1 MIVAMANQLTT
12 TPRTAGGAATR
23 ERLLEAAMNLFGRHG
38 YKATSVGAIEQA
50 AGLAPR
56 SGALYQY
63 FAGKEEL
70 LVAALER
77 RMESLTNLQ
86 AALELMPLG
95 DLRAEL
101 RLLARWNLA
110 SLRDRAGMTTF
121 LARDGEHVPG
131 AIRAKLY
138 TELVEQPY
146 SHVVA
151 WVQQRIGQVSPDVD
165 VYALTLI
172 LVESMSA
179 YVGLRS
185 TFDRAPDGI
194 DDDRYVEAWVA
205 LAADTI
211 ERARAS
217 PARMRRALAERSKAG
232 DDRPDPRPAA
242 RRP

>member
-1 MIVAMANQLTT
+1 MITVVATERTT

-23 ERLLEAAMNLFGRHG
+23 ERLLDAAMDLFGQRG
-38 YKATSVGAIEQA
+38 YKATSIGAIEQA

-63 FAGKEEL
+63 FSGKEEL

-77 RMESLTNLQ
+77 RTESLTNLQ

-121 LARDGEHVPG
+121 LSRDGEHVP
-131 AIRAKLY
+131 AAVRKKLY
-138 TELVEQPY
+138 EELVEQPY
-146 SHVVA
+146 RQVVA
-151 WVQQRIGQVSPDVD
+151 WVRQRIGHASNDID

-172 LVESMSA
+172 LVESMAA
-179 YVGLRS
+179 YVSLRS
-185 TFDRAPDGI
+185 TFDRAPDDI

-205 LAADTI
+205 LAADTF
-211 ERARAS
+211 ERA
-217 PARMRRALAERSKAG
+217 AG
-232 DDRPDPRPAA
+232 EVSTAGAVGKTQRKR
-242 RRP
+242 

>member
-1 MIVAMANQLTT
+1 MD
-12 TPRTAGGAATR
+12 
-23 ERLLEAAMNLFGRHG
+23 LFGEHG

-63 FAGKEEL
+63 FSGKEEL

-77 RMESLTNLQ
+77 RMESLTNLE

-121 LARDGEHVPG
+121 LARDGEHVP
-131 AIRAKLY
+131 AAVRKKLY
-138 TELVEQPY
+138 AELVERPY
-146 SHVVA
+146 AHVVA
-151 WVQQRIGQVSPDVD
+151 WVEQRIGPRASTTVD

-172 LVESMSA
+172 LVESMAA

-185 TFDRAPDGI
+185 TFDRAPDDI
-194 DDDRYVEAWVA
+194 NDDRYVEAWVTLAGDA
-205 LAADTI
+205 L
-211 ERARAS
+211 ERA
-217 PARMRRALAERSKAG
+217 AG
-232 DDRPDPRPAA
+232 ETESD
-242 RRP
+242 